1 MVVMRFHG
9 FVCRLRVAGESE
21 PSGGEEGVLATA
33 AGSDTM
39 APRGKTLTGTAI
51 PNRVSFY

>member
-1 MVVMRFHG
+1 MGFHG
-9 FVCRLRVAGESE
+9 FVCRLRVAGERE